1 MFTHGGHPAFPVEP
15 LEASGWAAPGGLSA
29 PHAILSQQV
38 EVRGGESW
46 VCPQGGP
53 CALQECETDGTGGVV
68 ILEAVMTRGPKEL
81 SKPAEAGPTT
91 SAAGQVQTQPL
102 AHPQGTVPKSQRWEV
117 SIQGLSPPCVQEL
130 HPVPGS
136 GGSSREV
143 EGGQRCA
150 QDGSGLRGSSWEG
163 REAGI
168 FGLS

>member
-15 LEASGWAAPGGLSA
+15 LEATDWAAPGGFSA

-38 EVRGGESW
+38 EVGGWGKLGVS
-46 VCPQGGP
+46 PGR
-53 CALQECETDGTGGVV
+53 ALLSSKCETDGTGGVL
-68 ILEAVMTRGPKEL
+68 LEAVMTRCPKEL

-91 SAAGQVQTQPL
+91 SAAAQVQTQPL

-117 SIQGLSPPCVQEL
+117 SIQGLSPPCVQEF

-143 EGGQRCA
+143 EGSQRCA
-150 QDGSGLRGSSWEG
+150 QDGSGLRGSSREG
-163 REAGI
+163 REAGV